1 MMMMTMMMM
10 VMMIENRSETGMRE
24 VGSLYLR
31 RKAKI
36 SRVGRLE
43 R

>member
-1 MMMMTMMMM
+1 MMMMT
-10 VMMIENRSETGMRE
+10 IIIIIIGNSSETGMRE
-24 VGSLYLR
+24 AVSLYPR

-36 SRVGRLE
+36 SGVGTLE

>member
-1 MMMMTMMMM
+1 MMM
-10 VMMIENRSETGMRE
+10 IIIIGNSSETGMRE
-24 VGSLYLR
+24 AGSLYLR

-36 SRVGRLE
+36 SRIGRLE